1 MRAKSR
7 AQLAPSK
14 HARTEAIPVY
24 PFYPL
29 YVPIPLPSRPSSRPF
44 PSTHTQAVLDTLAH
58 TRPPGAS
65 GRESKSPQFGGG
77 TQIVDLYMYGADFP
91 D

>member
-1 MRAKSR
+1 M
-7 AQLAPSK
+7 
-14 HARTEAIPVY
+14 ARLE
-24 PFYPL
+24 PL
-29 YVPIPLPSRPSSRPF
+29 GTSPPGILPF
-44 PSTHTQAVLDTLAH
+44 PPHVPPHPHAGTWGRSIALDTPAH

-77 TQIVDLYMYGADFP
+77 DQIVDLYMYGADFP